1 MKKVLLLAV
10 CLFLTNS
17 YLNSGNTSSKDN
29 QTSSSQTK
37 HYSVTG
43 KNQFLR
49 APQTA
54 PVLLPL
60 PNSNNPPDNSSGLS
74 SQSANPDLSKPQNN
88 FALPSPA
95 SSQSTQPQEINPPPC
110 TPDATSTCPVTT
122 TTTDQSTCSTTSQTN
137 NATNPPSAAQKP
149 SC

>member
-60 PNSNNPPDNSSGLS
+60 PNDNNQPDNSSGLS
-74 SQSANPDLSKPQNN
+74 SQAANPDSPKPQNN
-88 FALPSPA
+88 VVQPNPAPS
-95 SSQSTQPQEINPPPC
+95 QTTQPQETNPPPC
-110 TPDATSTCPVTT
+110 TPNVTSTCPITT

-137 NATNPPSAAQKP
+137 TASPPSAAQKP